1 MTSQTQFIANRE
13 NAQNSTGPKSAG
25 GKAHAS
31 RNAVKHNLSSV
42 SPILAGED
50 KLAFEHFLF
59 ESKLDLAPSTHTEHM
74 LVEQVAFAEWKL
86 LRIAQ
91 WETQI
96 IDATLANQQAPCE
109 KLFGKSPD
117 DALARLHRHE
127 ASVRRAW
134 HNALRELRQ
143 MKKLNH
149 SPAQVQDRSQYI
161 VSVKQRMEKV
171 VRIAD
176 SKTNPIAPSPAPA
189 ATPAAPT
196 VIQS

>member
-1 MTSQTQFIANRE
+1 
-13 NAQNSTGPKSAG
+13 
-25 GKAHAS
+25 
-31 RNAVKHNLSSV
+31 
-42 SPILAGED
+42 
-50 KLAFEHFLF
+50 
-59 ESKLDLAPSTHTEHM
+59 M

-149 SPAQVQDRSQYI
+149 SPAQVQDRSEYI
-161 VSVKQRMEKV
+161 ISVKQRMEKV
-171 VRIAD
+171 VKIAD
-176 SKTNPIAPSPAPA
+176 SKTNPVASSPAPA
-189 ATPAAPT
+189 AAPATPT